1 MMNIQI
7 PACKEIGGIAL
18 RGITL
23 EIKGVNR
30 VGITHEVIA
39 CLAAEQ
45 LDIIGMEVRPHYI
58 YVKIPPVPS
67 MRITTIIEMMIQVS
81 GVEQVKI
88 VPYFPAEER
97 ENRIHTILTTVSEG
111 ILLVDEHLCVTTIN
125 RAAQGMLQMEPD
137 LLLNHSIEKLW
148 GEATS
153 EIRRCMQEA
162 IDLPSIQIHVQNMQ
176 NIPMSFVCSYHPIIP
191 AEKGGQQGVVIVLRD
206 RKQMQELLS
215 SVQKNEPFTF
225 EDIISQSANMRSC
238 METAKRVAK
247 GDATVFL
254 QGESGTGKE
263 LFAKAIHYESHRAVG
278 PFVPINCAAIP
289 DTLLESELFGYE
301 PGAFTGALKSGKPG
315 LFEIAQGGTLFL
327 DEIGDLPLHLQAK
340 LLRVLEERKVRRVG
354 ASKTT
359 PIDVR
364 IITATNRNLAEMTSK
379 GQFREDLYYR
389 LHVIPIHIP
398 PLRDRITDIPM
409 LAHFFMQKVSRTSNR
424 PNMLLSRSAIRALQ
438 AHHWPGNVRELQNV
452 LERAVYLCPEHEIR
466 AEDLY
471 LDIQQDESDRDDDA
485 LTSSNLLREQ
495 MNSYEKALLAR
506 ALKMHASIRQT
517 ASYLGISHT
526 AVLQKIKKHG
536 L

>member
-1 MMNIQI
+1 M
-7 PACKEIGGIAL
+7 
-18 RGITL
+18 

-39 CLAAEQ
+39 CLAVNQ
-45 LDIIGMEVRPHYI
+45 IDIIGMEVRPHYI
-58 YVKIPPVPS
+58 YVKIPSVS
-67 MRITTIIEMMIQVS
+67 AESAATLIETIIQVA
-81 GVEQVKI
+81 GVEQAKI
-88 VPYFPAEER
+88 VPCLPAEER

-111 ILLVDEHLCVTTIN
+111 ILLLDEHLRVTTIN
-125 RAAQGMLQMEPD
+125 RAAQIMLQMEPSQ
-137 LLLNHSIEKLW
+137 LLHNSIEKLW
-148 GEATS
+148 GDAAS

-162 IDLPSIQIHVQNMQ
+162 IDLPSVQVHLLAAQKN
-176 NIPMSFVCSYHPIIP
+176 PLTFVCSYHPIIP
-191 AEKGGQQGVVIVLRD
+191 AEKGQQQGVVIVLRD

-215 SVQKNEPFTF
+215 SVQKSELFTF
-225 EDIISQSANMRSC
+225 EDIIQQSANMRSC
-238 METAKRVAK
+238 IETAKRVAK
-247 GDATVFL
+247 SDATVFL

-263 LFAKAIHYESHRAVG
+263 LFAKAIHFESHRAAG

-301 PGAFTGALKSGKPG
+301 QGAFTGALKSGKRG

-354 ASKTT
+354 GSKTN

-379 GQFREDLYYR
+379 GLFREDLYYR

-398 PLRDRITDIPM
+398 PLRERIHDIPM
-409 LAHFFMQKVSRTSNR
+409 LAQFFMQKITRISNR
-424 PNMLLSRSAIRALQ
+424 PNMLLSPSAIRALQ

-452 LERAVYLCPEHEIR
+452 LERAVYLCPRNEILAEHLFL
-466 AEDLY
+466 DL
-471 LDIQQDESDRDDDA
+471 QQDKFEHHDHTP
-485 LTSSNLLREQ
+485 TSSHLLREQ
-495 MNSYEKALLAR
+495 MDSYEKALLSR
-506 ALKMHASIRQT
+506 ALEKHSSIRQT
-517 ASYLGISHT
+517 AAYLGISHT
-526 AVLQKIKKHG
+526 AVLQKMKKHG